1 MIRYIVS
8 FKTVVNFFISIRKYH
23 TYTESKQEKLRTQAA
38 KLVCACNNNMDVYI
52 KRDNMLYCRI
62 NELTAERF
70 NLWLDLHKKLSK
82 RFTGTEY
89 ETLSIEKFLKRKSY
103 ISTSMETYQ
112 SFSNYYIKLERL
124 YQYAL
129 MLAYHDNLIGID
141 L

>member
-1 MIRYIVS
+1 MSRYIVS
-8 FKTVVNFFISIRKYH
+8 FKTVVNFFISIRNYH
-23 TYTESKQEKLRTQAA
+23 TYTESKQEKLRAQAA

-62 NELTAERF
+62 NELTEERF

-82 RFTGTEY
+82 RFMGTEY
-89 ETLSIEKFLKRKSY
+89 EMLIIEKFLKKKSY
-103 ISTSMETYQ
+103 ISTSIETYQ

-129 MLAYHDNLIGID
+129 TLAYHDNLIGID